1 MNNEKIIQETVAFVK
16 ESLACADKAHDW
28 WHVQRVW
35 KLAQNIVR
43 EEDNADMFIV
53 ELSALMHDVAD
64 TKICGDDEHVGHE
77 KIRTFLLSVNVHSD
91 VIERVLDVIKHVSYR
106 ESFGTRSYDSHEL
119 HIVQD
124 AD

>member
-35 KLAQNIVR
+35 KLAQHIAR
-43 EEDNADMFIV
+43 EEDNVDMFIV

-77 KIRTFLLSVNVHSD
+77 KIRTFLLSVNVDSD
-91 VIERVLDVIKHVSYR
+91 VIERVLNVIKHVSYR
-106 ESFGTRSYDSHEL
+106 EGFGVQSYDSHEL